1 MKRVEKS
8 VWESI
13 GFFNHIEDEDVKN
26 KMVNIFN
33 DITAREPG
41 LKGKESVTLFPIV
54 MNIANI
60 LIKEEKTELIDE
72 INAESVIGDSRNK
85 LEEFKLKTDK
95 DESSDSFEA
104 ECCYYVALSI
114 AESIMKK

>member
-72 INAESVIGDSRNK
+72 INAESRNK